1 MSGTVT
7 KASCLSVFRTHK
19 DEPSHLSCLIVI
31 AYVNFTSVYQ
41 GMIVI
46 VALWFPVLVEMNS
59 VCCQLRSTLA
69 NISARN
75 VSTLNCRLMYGGYTV
90 QGWWVLR
97 LHTRM
102 HR

>member
-1 MSGTVT
+1 
-7 KASCLSVFRTHK
+7 
-19 DEPSHLSCLIVI
+19 LIVI

-97 LHTRM
+97 LHTRI
-102 HR
+102 H